1 MTHFSDL
8 IRTSVHIAIR
18 RNMST
23 ATVSINGKP
32 VIVEWTQTAAR
43 SLANRSRPLVV
54 ELELYFSCLVKKFV
68 HFHDEAPGRTTIQ
81 VADKLHLYF
90 RAVTSTACTMDV
102 AERLGRQP
110 EAELDTAASHKLS
123 PKRVRLD
130 FSKGKWQ
137 ADFWM

>member
-8 IRTSVHIAIR
+8 IRTTVHIAIR

-68 HFHDEAPGRTTIQ
+68 HFHDEAPRRTTIQ

-90 RAVTSTACTMDV
+90 RAVASTACTMDV

-110 EAELDTAASHKLS
+110 EAELDTVASHKLS
-123 PKRVRLD
+123 PKRVRLEI
-130 FSKGKWQ
+130 GR
-137 ADFWM
+137 AHV